1 MPLARFSEFLKR
13 ETAELKQSGTAKG
26 DERVVVKIARAK
38 GKKGPRFFLK
48 GYGKR
53 DFVRMNSNSYL
64 GLQLRKDVLNSEE
77 KGAEKFG
84 AGPGAV
90 RFISGTYDAH
100 VELEKAL
107 AKFHGRDDCMIT
119 NSAYTSVLGVIS
131 SLATPETI
139 IISDELNHNCIINS
153 MKLARPKD
161 KKIFKHLDMA
171 DLEKCINDS
180 LGLGEHLIVVTDGVF
195 SMRGDYAPLD
205 KMTEI
210 IKKYNNEFSRDIV
223 FVVDDSH
230 GVGALGNTG
239 RGTEELTNAGK
250 VDILVATLG
259 KAFAVNGGYIVSNS
273 AVINFLR
280 EKNPF
285 YIYTNPITPSEASA
299 ALKSLQI
306 LNSKEGE
313 KLLKHL
319 RKMTKRFEDGLLSL
333 GYETIT
339 SEHPVVPLMVRDT
352 QKTVEMVQF
361 LRDKGVLATGLNYPV
376 VPRGDQL
383 IRFQVCADHTP
394 FDIDYVLRVLKD
406 YKKKSSQKSV
416 SRKLEISR
424 GMQST

>member
-1 MPLARFSEFLKR
+1 MPLARFSEFLKK
-13 ETAELKQSGTAKG
+13 EVAELKSSGTAKG
-26 DERVVVKIARAK
+26 DERVVVKISRAK

-64 GLQLRKDVLNSEE
+64 GLQFNKNVLKSEE
-77 KGAEKFG
+77 KAAEKFG
-84 AGPGAV
+84 VGPGAV
-90 RFISGTYDAH
+90 RFISGTYDIH
-100 VELEKAL
+100 LELEKAL
-107 AKFHGRDDCMIT
+107 AKFHGRDDCMIN

-131 SLATPETI
+131 SLTTPDTI
-139 IISDELNHNCIINS
+139 IVSDELNHNCIINA

-161 KKIFKHLDMA
+161 KKIFKHVDMA
-171 DLEKCINDS
+171 DLEKCIRDS
-180 LGLGEHLIVVTDGVF
+180 IGLCQHLIVVTDGVF

-205 KMTEI
+205 KMAEI

-230 GVGALGNTG
+230 GVGALGETG

-250 VDILVATLG
+250 VDILIATLG
-259 KAFAVNGGYIVSNS
+259 KAFAVNGGYIVSHS
-273 AVINFLR
+273 AVINYLR

-299 ALKSLQI
+299 ALKSLEI
-306 LNSKEGE
+306 LNSKSGK

-333 GYETIT
+333 DFETIP

-352 QKTVEMVQF
+352 QKTLELVQY
-361 LRDKGVLATGLNYPV
+361 LRDNGVLATGLNYPV
-376 VPRGDQL
+376 VPKGDQL

-394 FDIDYVLRVLKD
+394 FDIDFVLGVLK
-406 YKKKSSQKSV
+406 KFKG
-416 SRKLEISR
+416 R
-424 GMQST
+424 